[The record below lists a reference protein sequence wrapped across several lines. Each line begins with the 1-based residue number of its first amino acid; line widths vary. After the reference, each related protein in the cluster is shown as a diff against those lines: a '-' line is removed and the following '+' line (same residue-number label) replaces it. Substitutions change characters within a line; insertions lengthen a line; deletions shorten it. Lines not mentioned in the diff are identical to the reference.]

1 MLDKS
6 VKVWYN
12 KYRKRKGEFKMFKVM
27 MVVDGKAYA
36 YGAYNDYNTAVEVA
50 LQVACEREVQTFID

>member
-1 MLDKS
+1 
-6 VKVWYN
+6 
-12 KYRKRKGEFKMFKVM
+12 MFKVM

-36 YGAYNDYNTAVEVA
+36 YGAYNDYSTAAEVA